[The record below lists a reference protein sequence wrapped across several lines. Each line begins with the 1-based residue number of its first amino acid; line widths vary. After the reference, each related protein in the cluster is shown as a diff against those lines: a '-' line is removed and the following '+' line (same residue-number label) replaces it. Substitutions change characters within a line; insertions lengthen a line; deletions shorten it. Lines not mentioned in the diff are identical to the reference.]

1 MARSSSKFRA
11 LGAFGSWALLATI
24 GSSICAGCMLLIAD
38 DQGSNPE
45 RNRDTLVLRF
55 GTGVGDSRVLKGG
68 WAAMEPW
75 GVWSNMTEAELSIWV
90 GRAKNDIDLEL
101 RARGIV
107 PQEVRVAANGEDI
120 GTVQLNNRTAKA
132 SVKIAREIAAK
143 QSPLRLV
150 FHVPEM
156 RSPAELGI
164 GADTRKLGIA
174 LESATVTY

>member
-1 MARSSSKFRA
+1 MVRRPAKFRA
-11 LGAFGSWALLATI
+11 LRAFGYWAVLATI
-24 GSSICAGCMLLIAD
+24 GMSIGAGAMLLIAE
-38 DQGSNPE
+38 DQSSNPE
-45 RNRDTLVLRF
+45 RSRDTLVLRF
-55 GTGVGDSRVLKGG
+55 GTGAGDSRVLKSG
-68 WAAMEPW
+68 WAATEPW
-75 GVWSNMTEAELSIWV
+75 GVWSNKDEAELSIWV
-90 GRAKNDIDLEL
+90 GRAKNDIELEL
-101 RARGIV
+101 RARGII

-120 GTVQLNNRTAKA
+120 GTLQLNNRTSKA

-156 RSPAELGI
+156 RSPAELGL